1 MSQCWPVAK
10 MWHRPYRE
18 LFFGSQTSWRRS
30 ANAHWLYL
38 GCLGITISCCSLLIS
53 QRTRKERMYH
63 FCIELSKAAAHLLSG
78 VVCSVQHLLLPFSL
92 LAFLIVLYLLQNWNI
107 KEEKREKEK
116 FTHLLSVHFHAPSYN
131 NLNNNEAIQS
141 LLTGLVLP
149 HWMRHNINKF
159 Y

>member
-18 LFFGSQTSWRRS
+18 LFFGSQTFWRRS

-38 GCLGITISCCSLLIS
+38 GCLGIAISCCSLLIS

-78 VVCSVQHLLLPFSL
+78 LYGQYNNYCCPSLFWHFVLCYIYCKNETLRKRKERRKNSLTSYRSIFMHLNVSC
-92 LAFLIVLYLLQNWNI
+92 
-107 KEEKREKEK
+107 
-116 FTHLLSVHFHAPSYN
+116 N
-131 NLNNNEAIQS
+131 NLNKNEAIHPKF
-141 LLTGLVLP
+141 V
-149 HWMRHNINKF
+149 HWISSTTLNATQH
-159 Y
+159 